1 TSTYGYT
8 PDEIIGKHAS
18 IVDSH
23 QHPISYFDE
32 IWATARAGKTWT
44 GAIVNRRKDG
54 SLYMEEQTITPVR
67 DESDQIQHF
76 IAVKQDITERKQAE
90 EELAE
95 RNIRLQALS
104 IAEREQRQ
112 LSESLAEAALVL
124 NKSMKLDEVLP
135 LILEQVKAVIPY
147 QLAIVLMFDG
157 DSVYD
162 ASHKGDPRW
171 VQALAEIPNRF
182 PLESFPALAG
192 VRQSHQPVLISDTK
206 KEERWAIVNGLEW
219 SRSLLSVPLLAEQQ
233 VLGFLN
239 LFAEQPDFFTPEM
252 CDRLVVFASHAAV
265 AIQNAWLFEQVRAS
279 NERLQLLSRRLVEI
293 QENERLYIAREL
305 HDEAGQML
313 TSLMLDLVTLE
324 SQAHEPEVILKKV
337 PEMEEAISAISENL
351 HNVAMALRPASLD
364 HLGLV
369 PALRQYVESVG
380 ERYKLKASFTAG
392 HFQGRLPAN
401 METELYR
408 IVQEALTNVA
418 RHAHASQVDVI
429 ITTRD
434 CKLIVMVEDDGK
446 GFDPEKVPDTG
457 HLGLFGM
464 RERAEMIGGKLVIE
478 SKPGQGTTVMV
489 EVDYDSPIVDRG

>member
-1 TSTYGYT
+1 
-8 PDEIIGKHAS
+8 
-18 IVDSH
+18 
-23 QHPISYFDE
+23 
-32 IWATARAGKTWT
+32 
-44 GAIVNRRKDG
+44 
-54 SLYMEEQTITPVR
+54 